1 VYMQII
7 DCFTFYNELD
17 MLEYRLEVL
26 YPHVDS
32 FVLVEATKTHA
43 GKDKPLFFQD
53 NRERFSKYMDKIIH
67 IVDDGLFVPDTT
79 SGEQWINEKHQR
91 NEIDRGLKQL
101 NLTPMDLII
110 ISDLD
115 EIPDPVRL
123 VQCRERHYQIA
134 YASLIQD
141 MYYYNLNTRFLEKWH
156 HAKIVSY
163 EYYCASGSIPDN
175 IRMGRSLQYVING
188 GWHLSYFG
196 SSEFIKNKI
205 ENFAHQE
212 FNNAHHTELS
222 IISERIAKGTD
233 IYGRD
238 NVQIEKLPF
247 SENAY
252 IPPRAVELLSK
263 YILE

>member
-1 VYMQII
+1 
-7 DCFTFYNELD
+7 
-17 MLEYRLEVL
+17 MLEYRFEVL
-26 YPHVDS
+26 YPYVDS

-43 GKDKPLFFQD
+43 GKEKPLFFQN

-67 IVDDGLFVPDTT
+67 IIDDGLFVPDT
-79 SGEQWINEKHQR
+79 SKDEQWTNEKHQR

-101 NLTPMDLII
+101 DLNHNDLII

-115 EIPDPVRL
+115 EIPDPVRIA
-123 VQCRERHYQIA
+123 QIREGYYQIT
-134 YASLIQD
+134 YACLLQD
-141 MYYYNLNTRFLEKWH
+141 MYYYNLNTRHLEKWH

-163 EYYCASGSIPDN
+163 EYYCTSGSIPDN
-175 IRMGRSLQYVING
+175 IRMGNAQQYVLQG

-212 FNNAHHTELS
+212 YNNTDHNDLA
-222 IISERIAKGTD
+222 IISERIASGTD
-233 IYGRD
+233 VYGRN
-238 NVQIEKLPF
+238 NVQIEKVPV
-247 SENAY
+247 SANAY
-252 IPPRAVELLSK
+252 LPPRAAELLSK